1 MISAPGGGSHTHRVP
16 ETNRSPRAT
25 FALAADAFA
34 DQVARIDAAAW
45 NGPGLGDWDLR
56 ALVGHASR
64 SLVTVL
70 TYLPRTTGTAA
81 VTSVA
86 QYYEAAV
93 TMMAAD
99 PAAVTERGRQAGA
112 ALGGDPVTAVHDL
125 VDQCRAALDETHD
138 DPVIQTIV
146 GGMRLERYLVTR
158 VFELVVHGLDIGAA
172 TGQPYTPPAA
182 ALTDALRLAVDV
194 ALLRGDGPDLLLAL
208 TGRQT
213 LPAGFSVV

>member
-1 MISAPGGGSHTHRVP
+1 MTDSTI
-16 ETNRSPRAT
+16 RAT
-25 FALAADAFA
+25 FTRAADAFA
-34 DQVARIDAAAW
+34 EQVAGIAASGIDNAW
-45 NGPGLGDWDLR
+45 DGPGLGEWDLR

-70 TYLPRTTGTAA
+70 AYLPRTTDTAA

-93 TMMAAD
+93 EMMAAD

-112 ALGGDPVTAVHDL
+112 ALGDDPLTTVGDL
-125 VDQCRAALDETHD
+125 VERCRAALGATPD
-138 DPVIQTIV
+138 DPIIETIV
-146 GGMRLERYLVTR
+146 GGMRLEQYLVTR

-172 TGQPYTPPAA
+172 TGRRYDPPAD
-182 ALTDALRLAVDV
+182 ALTAALRLAVDV
-194 ALLRGDGPDLLLAL
+194 AVLRDTGGDLLLAL
-208 TGRQT
+208 TGRRA